1 MSIKSEVPFS
11 KKAIKVHLNWNS
23 KMRMRNR
30 VKNVMINE
38 TICKIFFDNFLLYF
52 NITKIQISWQMESH
66 MYFTKIKKGSLK
78 SYFIRKASFSNLQA
92 MTLPLPLE
100 LCFFFFPLILYGA
113 SIFFHFFISIF
124 PQFHVPV
131 PNSCRWE
138 FFSLFPSSWDPEI
151 LKYF

>member
-1 MSIKSEVPFS
+1 M
-11 KKAIKVHLNWNS
+11 NWNS

-100 LCFFFFPLILYGA
+100 LCFFFFSFNSIWSLHFLSFFYFNFPTISCSCPQFLSLG
-113 SIFFHFFISIF
+113 IFF
-124 PQFHVPV
+124 PV
-131 PNSCRWE
+131 P
-138 FFSLFPSSWDPEI
+138 I
-151 LKYF
+151 LVGSRNFKIF